1 MKTTS
6 NDEWV
11 IRVEGVTRYYGTKAA
26 LREVTLHVPRGVV
39 LGLVGAN
46 GAGKTTLIK
55 HLLGLLRAKEGLV
68 RIFGLDP
75 VRSAVSVLGRLGYL
89 SEDRDLPPWMTV
101 GELIRYSRAFYPAWD
116 DEYAEQMRER
126 FQLPAVARIRNLSK
140 GELAK
145 AGLLVALAHRPE
157 LLVLDEPSS
166 GLDPV
171 VRREMLEAVVRSVAE
186 EGRTVVFSSHLL
198 DEIGRVSDRVAMLV
212 QGRLVME
219 GALSEV
225 LEGHRRLVIRLP
237 EAAAVEGSMPGVL
250 SLSGGPREWTVI
262 ANGEADRL
270 RVWLQGRRGE
280 VLEESGATFEEVF
293 HARASSG
300 VLALGGSVAAVE

>member
-11 IRVEGVTRYYGTKAA
+11 IRLEGVTRYYGAKAA
-26 LREVTLHVPRGVV
+26 LREVSLRVPRGVV

-55 HLLGLLRAKEGLV
+55 HVLGLLRAKEGEV

-75 VRSAVSVLGRLGYL
+75 VRSVVTVLGRLGYL

-116 DEYAEQMRER
+116 DGYAERMRER
-126 FQLPAVARIRNLSK
+126 FQLPAGARIRNLSK

-166 GLDPV
+166 GLDPL

-237 EAAAVEGSMPGVL
+237 AAGAAEALMPGVL

-262 ANGEADRL
+262 ANGDAGRL
-270 RVWLQGRRGE
+270 RDWLEGARGE

-300 VLALGGSVAAVE
+300 ISAQGAPVAALE